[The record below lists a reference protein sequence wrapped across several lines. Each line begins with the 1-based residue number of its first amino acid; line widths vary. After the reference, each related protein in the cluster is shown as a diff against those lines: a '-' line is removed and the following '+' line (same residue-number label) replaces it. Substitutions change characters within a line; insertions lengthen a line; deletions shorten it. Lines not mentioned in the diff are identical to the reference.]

1 MDRIDAEGTLIEI
14 QALHFCID
22 EYLNMLAN
30 FSVGYE
36 KNEEGATWKL
46 AYEASRFS
54 GPMNVL
60 NGILYDKI
68 NELEGYILNSC
79 EQKQEPTSSAN
90 EVSH

>member
-36 KNEEGATWKL
+36 KK
-46 AYEASRFS
+46 
-54 GPMNVL
+54 
-60 NGILYDKI
+60 
-68 NELEGYILNSC
+68 
-79 EQKQEPTSSAN
+79 
-90 EVSH
+90 